1 VAHVDASFCSNRY
14 IAQLWIR
21 PGLGRVNASS
31 RILRAAFNAAASL
44 GVRCTA
50 PRRGRWEKLS
60 AARRQSQRAE
70 TRSPAS
76 RTVVRERQAAIKP
89 RRQATNSRRPMWI
102 AMRPSLGVM
111 IMQTERTISRFGALS
126 VLATSR
132 CESGPRLAKF
142 AQACPESSH
151 HNSAPTSRLTA
162 VWEDRGMQLPD
173 NASPGA
179 GAGPLENLQ
188 TGATAV
194 PRVAADD
201 CPRRSLS
208 QGLKRRQSCRQA
220 AQPSL
225 PPSCRDPKAR
235 QR

>member
-1 VAHVDASFCSNRY
+1 MPLDGLPDGRGDEECPPQESTLLWMLRCTPQRCFKTRIAALRTHASFAGCGYSSGVKPS
-14 IAQLWIR
+14 
-21 PGLGRVNASS
+21 PG
-31 RILRAAFNAAASL
+31 
-44 GVRCTA
+44 
-50 PRRGRWEKLS
+50 
-60 AARRQSQRAE
+60 
-70 TRSPAS
+70 
-76 RTVVRERQAAIKP
+76 
-89 RRQATNSRRPMWI
+89 RRP
-102 AMRPSLGVM
+102 AGSL
-111 IMQTERTISRFGALS
+111 
-126 VLATSR
+126 
-132 CESGPRLAKF
+132 PRIV
-142 AQACPESSH
+142 P
-151 HNSAPTSRLTA
+151 HNGAPTSRLTA

-194 PRVAADD
+194 PRVADDD